1 MVRKRKDKTQLL
13 FRSRLNLTCST
24 DRMAELL
31 DISPSHLW
39 NLYNENKTP
48 APVFLGRC
56 LRWPVAVMEAWITA
70 GCPDRPTWENMKL
83 EGTKQ

>member
-1 MVRKRKDKTQLL
+1 MARKAIDKTNPL
-13 FRSRLNLTCST
+13 FKSRLNLACST
-24 DRMAELL
+24 ARMAELL

-56 LRWPVAVMEAWITA
+56 LRWPVSVMEAWIAA
-70 GCPDRPTWENMKL
+70 GCPDRPTWENLKL
-83 EGTKQ
+83 EGQNQ